1 MKKDYIITSSARTML
16 SKEASENIC
25 HLIFIT
31 DQSKIQEFSKQLNLS
46 ILCGYHAYKIAEEA
60 IPGKDIVFT
69 SKILVEL
76 QFQTK
81 ADAQL
86 IREMLLED
94 GIESQMLDDMR
105 IAGRQ
110 VAFKKGDRF
119 SNNAL

>member
-1 MKKDYIITSSARTML
+1 MKRDYIITSSARTML
-16 SKEASENIC
+16 SKVADGNIC

-46 ILCGYHAYKIAEEA
+46 LLCGYHAYKIAEEA
-60 IPGKDIVFT
+60 VPDKDVIFN

-76 QFQTK
+76 QFHNK

-86 IREMLLED
+86 IREMLLEN

-105 IAGRQ
+105 TSKRQ
-110 VAFKKGDRF
+110 VAFEKGDRF

>member
-1 MKKDYIITSSARTML
+1 MM
-16 SKEASENIC
+16 SKVADGNIC

-46 ILCGYHAYKIAEEA
+46 LLCGYHAYKIAEEA
-60 IPGKDIVFT
+60 VPGKDMIFT

-76 QFQTK
+76 QFHNK

-86 IREMLLED
+86 IREMLLEN
-94 GIESQMLDDMR
+94 GIEAQMLDDMR
-105 IAGRQ
+105 TSNRQ
-110 VAFKKGDRF
+110 VAFEKGDRF